1 MPLGSSLS
9 KRSTSKRRGDVRWFC
24 ARVHRCEVDF
34 FSRKAFHNDLLIQTP
49 LAPERSHIRGIGMAT
64 RRRQYRSRIKIA
76 ADILEI
82 AKTGSRKTKIMYLG
96 NLSFDLLQKYLDMLV
111 KFSLLEVHG
120 DSEKNYVAT
129 EKGKQFLADY
139 RELQKYSEM
148 AESKKHALETSLTIK
163 A

>member
-1 MPLGSSLS
+1 
-9 KRSTSKRRGDVRWFC
+9 V
-24 ARVHRCEVDF
+24 A
-34 FSRKAFHNDLLIQTP
+34 
-49 LAPERSHIRGIGMAT
+49 IG
-64 RRRQYRSRIKIA
+64 RRQYRSRIRIA

-111 KFSLLEVHG
+111 KFDLLEVHG
-120 DSEKNYVAT
+120 GPEKNYVAT
-129 EKGKQFLADY
+129 DKGKQFLADY

-148 AESKKHALETSLTIK
+148 ADSKKRALETSLTIK